1 MFLLEIF
8 VWMFLKLVSY
18 SKIFL
23 QVTMNIGKIEPF
35 QSNFTPYKLNIASLK
50 TCIMGPEIYSFT
62 ICIEWTLKY
71 YTFFISNKVAK
82 GLTLKMV

>member
-1 MFLLEIF
+1 
-8 VWMFLKLVSY
+8 MFLKLVSY

-35 QSNFTPYKLNIASLK
+35 QSKFTPYKLNIASLK